1 MTSACFQWPAVCSV
15 IVVSIDSTFC
25 DSLVGRPPEIN
36 YARSY
41 VLEVSPTVD
50 NATGSTCGLLIDRGR
65 KPAYHNKENIL
76 DRSRL
81 LEWFKSAGHW
91 FYGNSFSNG
100 LHHGASSAVRS
111 LGVVAM
117 KVLLLYPEF
126 PETFW
131 SLRHALHFIRKR
143 AVTPP
148 LGLLTMAAM
157 LPSQWNKRLIDLN
170 VRALSADDLAW
181 AEVVMISGMVVQRES
196 AKALIARCKAAGL
209 KVIAGGPLFTTEHE
223 IFDQVDHFVLGEA
236 ELSVPPFLADWQQG
250 KAQRFYRA
258 DGFADLHTTPVP
270 LWELADL
277 QRYACAGI
285 QFSRGC
291 PFDCDFCNVT
301 VMHGRRPRT
310 KTAAQIRAELEALYR
325 SGWRGGVF
333 FVDDNLIGNR
343 RELKHE
349 LLPMLVQWQKECGPF
364 TFNTQVSINLADDE
378 DLMRSM
384 VLAGFDTVFIGIE
397 TPDNSG
403 LAECSKSQNR
413 NRDLVT
419 DVQRMHRAGLQVQ
432 GGFIVGFDSDQP
444 NIFQRQIDFIQ
455 KSGIMTAMVGRL
467 QAIPGTR
474 LYDRMKQAHRL
485 VGTATGDNV
494 DGTSNIVPTMD
505 PQVLQQ
511 GYEAILKSI
520 YSPKQYYRRLRTFL
534 KEYHA
539 PPVHTRLTFGR
550 VLAGAMATWRLGFVG
565 KERFHY
571 WRMLLWT
578 SLHRPRN
585 VPLAIQLVICGYHY
599 RRISER
605 LVPGGLKS

>member
-1 MTSACFQWPAVCSV
+1 M
-15 IVVSIDSTFC
+15 
-25 DSLVGRPPEIN
+25 N
-36 YARSY
+36 
-41 VLEVSPTVD
+41 
-50 NATGSTCGLLIDRGR
+50 
-65 KPAYHNKENIL
+65 
-76 DRSRL
+76 
-81 LEWFKSAGHW
+81 
-91 FYGNSFSNG
+91 
-100 LHHGASSAVRS
+100 
-111 LGVVAM
+111 
-117 KVLLLYPEF
+117 VLLLYPEF

-131 SLRHALHFIRKR
+131 SLKHALRFVRKR
-143 AVTPP
+143 AVIPP
-148 LGLLTMAAM
+148 LGLLTVAAM
-157 LPSQWNKRLIDLN
+157 LPPQWNKRLVDLN
-170 VRALSADDLAW
+170 IHPLSNADLAW
-181 AEVVMISGMVVQRES
+181 AQLVMISGMVVQRES

-209 KVIAGGPLFTTEHE
+209 TIIAGGPLFSSEYE
-223 IFDQVDHFVLGEA
+223 SFDLVDHFVLGEA
-236 ELSVPPFLADWQQG
+236 ELSLPPFLADWEQG
-250 KAQRFYRA
+250 TAQRLYRA
-258 DGFADLHTTPVP
+258 EGFADLHSTPIP

-277 QRYACAGI
+277 RYYACTGI

-301 VMHGRRPRT
+301 AMFGRRPRT
-310 KTAAQIRAELEALYR
+310 KTAAQVRAELEALQR
-325 SGWRGGVF
+325 SGWRGSIF
-333 FVDDNLIGNR
+333 FVDDNLIGNK
-343 RELKHE
+343 RELKRD
-349 LLPMLVQWQKECGPF
+349 LLPVLVQWQQERGPF
-364 TFNTQVSINLADDE
+364 TFNTQVSINLADDPP
-378 DLMRSM
+378 LMTAM
-384 VLAGFDTVFIGIE
+384 AGAGFDTVFIGIE
-397 TPDNSG
+397 TPDNSS

-413 NRDLVT
+413 NRDLVA
-419 DVQRMHRAGLQVQ
+419 DVQRLHNAGLQVQ

-444 NIFQRQIDFIQ
+444 SIFQRQIDFIQ

-474 LYDRMKQAHRL
+474 LYDRMKRAHRL

-505 PQVLQQ
+505 PRVLQQ

-599 RRISER
+599 RRISE
-605 LVPGGLKS
+605 LLIPGGMKS